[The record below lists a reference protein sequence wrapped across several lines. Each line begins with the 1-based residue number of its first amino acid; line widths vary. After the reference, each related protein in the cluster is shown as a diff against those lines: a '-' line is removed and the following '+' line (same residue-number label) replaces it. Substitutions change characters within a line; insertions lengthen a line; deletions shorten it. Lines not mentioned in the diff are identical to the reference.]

1 MNHLM
6 LEGILVRRGA
16 LAPHGWLVSGSFV
29 FVSDLSKFRG
39 FKTRAWDY
47 AFGTFLEFF
56 SEARC
61 VFYFLPE
68 QTGQGPPRGSG
79 EGDQRQENNT
89 MRAGVSRFARGAE
102 RRARGLTTATHGG
115 IAGQKHGVCWSWV
128 RALSRV
134 PACVWHAPF
143 PTCAI
148 RYTGLPPRGPRNLI
162 SGEAF

>member
-47 AFGTFLEFF
+47 AFGTFLVFF

-102 RRARGLTTATHGG
+102 RRARP
-115 IAGQKHGVCWSWV
+115 AG
-128 RALSRV
+128 
-134 PACVWHAPF
+134 
-143 PTCAI
+143 
-148 RYTGLPPRGPRNLI
+148 
-162 SGEAF
+162 